1 MYHETNH
8 VEENNEPKNEKM
20 KSSGK
25 VGLCA
30 LPKVTHSQIL
40 ESHKKYGNMNG
51 IAYNNTNIKGKRWGK
66 KYEKDMKRLE
76 DEKLSH
82 YLCFKYQ
89 WLVTWPSVAQAKR
102 ERSHKTQVKMSQ
114 RISKCKTMSTIRL
127 ITSLERRK

>member
-51 IAYNNTNIKGKRWGK
+51 PTTTPISRA
-66 KYEKDMKRLE
+66 KDG
-76 DEKLSH
+76 
-82 YLCFKYQ
+82 
-89 WLVTWPSVAQAKR
+89 A
-102 ERSHKTQVKMSQ
+102 RSMRKT
-114 RISKCKTMSTIRL
+114 
-127 ITSLERRK
+127 